1 MKIAYTGL
9 ELPAGKIKHRD
20 EIFTALVEK
29 FQPARVSPYYFEF
42 LPDDYESAAA
52 IAIYGDEILD
62 LLIPDLEKIESRL
75 SRVADPMEKKVLEK
89 CRAQLEDQ
97 KPVCDLTLDNGERA
111 AVRALGLFSFTPT
124 VVYDDPSPPPARVC
138 LDAMAKA
145 GMMFFYTAGKQE
157 VHAWLAGKNAP
168 AVDCAGRI
176 HSDLARGFIR
186 AEVVGWREMLTVHS
200 MADARAKDL
209 VRLVGRDYPVPE
221 GSVIEIRFSV

>member
-9 ELPAGKIKHRD
+9 DLPPGKIKHRD

-29 FQPARVSPYYFEF
+29 FHPAKVSPYYFEL
-42 LPDDYESAAA
+42 LPDSYAGAAA
-52 IAIYGDEILD
+52 VAIAADSLLD
-62 LLIPDLEKIESRL
+62 LLIPDLEKIERRL
-75 SRVADPMEKKVLEK
+75 ERAPGGEERAVLEK
-89 CRAQLEDQ
+89 CRAQLEAEQ
-97 KPVCDLTLDNGERA
+97 PVCDLVLDGTERA
-111 AVRALGLFSFTPT
+111 AVRALGLDSFTP
-124 VVYDDPSPPPARVC
+124 VVICADSAPDPARVC
-138 LDAMAKA
+138 REAMDRA
-145 GMMFFYTAGKQE
+145 GMMFFYTAGKEE

-168 AVDCAGRI
+168 AVECAGKI

-209 VRLVGRDYPVPE
+209 VRLVERDYPVPE